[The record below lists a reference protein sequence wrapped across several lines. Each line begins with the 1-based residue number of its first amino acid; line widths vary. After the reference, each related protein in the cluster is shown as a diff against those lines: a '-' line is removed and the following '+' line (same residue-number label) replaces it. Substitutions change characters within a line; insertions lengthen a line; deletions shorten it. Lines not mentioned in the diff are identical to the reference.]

1 MLFSLISMCGGNPQ
15 HNAYGFQHWKEGG
28 LFRPYLVGGT
38 TGKFLGT
45 YNCLIWAGFAAGGPD
60 VLALIAAEVK
70 MPRKTLGLLLNV
82 PISEYTCSI
91 LVVFFLEL
99 SYSF

>member
-1 MLFSLISMCGGNPQ
+1 ME
-15 HNAYGFQHWKEGG
+15 EGG
-28 LFRPYLVGGT
+28 FSDHIWWVAT